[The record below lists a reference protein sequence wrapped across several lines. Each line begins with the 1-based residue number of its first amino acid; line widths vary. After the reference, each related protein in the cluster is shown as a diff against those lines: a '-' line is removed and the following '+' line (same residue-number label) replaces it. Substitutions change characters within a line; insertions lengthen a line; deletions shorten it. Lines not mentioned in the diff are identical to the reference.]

1 MSLDKRLRELYDMP
15 ENEALKKKIKQSM
28 TEATPKK
35 TMNLSSWK
43 EVIVSC
49 AVIAITLFL
58 LFTPTLQ
65 KNQATSDDIQHI
77 YTFFSAKEGEFRAR
91 ASLQY
96 VGMQDLKNDVT
107 VQLFNQV
114 EQMEVVENG
123 SLGPYFVDVIVV
135 RNHEKQQRYQ
145 LSDTTLY
152 DVDNNI
158 YYTSD
163 DPLYSETFDVLFNG
177 KHSRLTML
185 LPIAVI
191 FLNIVSSYLY
201 KRKGIKLPET
211 NKNAMKYSLLFLL
224 LLAGIFMYAIFIGPL
239 YKPVLYLF
247 AFIYGYLLW
256 RVLKLNAQHLY
267 VYKVERAKAAIL
279 VLVILAFVYNL

>member
-1 MSLDKRLRELYDMP
+1 
-15 ENEALKKKIKQSM
+15 
-28 TEATPKK
+28 
-35 TMNLSSWK
+35 
-43 EVIVSC
+43 
-49 AVIAITLFL
+49 
-58 LFTPTLQ
+58 
-65 KNQATSDDIQHI
+65 
-77 YTFFSAKEGEFRAR
+77 
-91 ASLQY
+91 
-96 VGMQDLKNDVT
+96 
-107 VQLFNQV
+107 
-114 EQMEVVENG
+114 
-123 SLGPYFVDVIVV
+123 
-135 RNHEKQQRYQ
+135 
-145 LSDTTLY
+145 
-152 DVDNNI
+152 
-158 YYTSD
+158 
-163 DPLYSETFDVLFNG
+163 
-177 KHSRLTML
+177 ML